1 MFPSLRHE
9 YFWVCTCWRELVW
22 ATCHKHL
29 RGVTDR
35 FLQAIWCSMLKQ
47 STRRVPSFGSRHV
60 KSAKDELIPVDKT
73 LLCCGGCSEGGGSIL
88 VLEGDHYLRCR
99 SARLERCRFQKLG
112 QSIVPCGPILPS
124 ASSICVNCARRSE
137 VISGASSLIAI
148 RRDMR
153 LLVRPLFAGC
163 VTFDGDDG
171 DNDVFAGCATC
182 GCDGGDVAMFAECV
196 ARRGRRRLKNQP
208 PGYRSDGV
216 SSNNTRRH
224 KGQELL
230 PSICVTIHL
239 WIQSL

>member
-1 MFPSLRHE
+1 
-9 YFWVCTCWRELVW
+9 
-22 ATCHKHL
+22 
-29 RGVTDR
+29 
-35 FLQAIWCSMLKQ
+35 
-47 STRRVPSFGSRHV
+47 
-60 KSAKDELIPVDKT
+60 
-73 LLCCGGCSEGGGSIL
+73 
-88 VLEGDHYLRCR
+88 
-99 SARLERCRFQKLG
+99 
-112 QSIVPCGPILPS
+112 
-124 ASSICVNCARRSE
+124 